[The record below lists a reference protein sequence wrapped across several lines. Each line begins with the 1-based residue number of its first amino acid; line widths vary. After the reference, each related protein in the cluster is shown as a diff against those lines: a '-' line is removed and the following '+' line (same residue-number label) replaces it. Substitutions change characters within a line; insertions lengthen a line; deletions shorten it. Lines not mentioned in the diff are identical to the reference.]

1 MDDEIPKHRKRGK
14 KKKYQL
20 VYEMMGGK
28 QLHFKQKYTTLKAA
42 EQALENFND
51 GKGGW
56 PDNKNYTARIEEI

>member
-20 VYEMMGGK
+20 VYEIGGK
-28 QLHFKQKYTTLKAA
+28 QLYFKQKYATLKAA

-56 PDNKNYTARIEEI
+56 PNNKDYTAKIEEI

>member
-20 VYEMMGGK
+20 VYSTMGGK
-28 QLHFKQKYTTLKAA
+28 QLHFKQKYANLKAA
-42 EQALENFND
+42 EQALENFNN

-56 PDNKNYTARIEEI
+56 PNNKDYTAKIEEI